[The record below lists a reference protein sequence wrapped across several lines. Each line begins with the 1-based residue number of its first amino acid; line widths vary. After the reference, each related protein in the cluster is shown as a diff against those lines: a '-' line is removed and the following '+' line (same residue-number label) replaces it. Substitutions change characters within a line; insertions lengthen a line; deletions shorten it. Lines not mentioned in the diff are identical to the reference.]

1 MESSTSQA
9 KTNQA
14 KYFSIFKKG
23 NELGLEFF
31 YRLYYPSIYY
41 YGLRY
46 IKDDVNAHC
55 IVNEAFLRLWLSRKA
70 FNHVSEI
77 KCFVEKLSRQG
88 FKAYFKTANNRFNRN
103 MLRLDELENYQD
115 FMVGYEQSMGEY
127 DPDIIE
133 SIEPDEHITQ
143 QWKELES
150 LIPYL
155 SSEQQLFIKLCIKYS
170 FDYGR
175 IAWHIGGISD
185 YEVANKVEASIEKL
199 RSIIS
204 GTKKINVTAKRQKF
218 RFEGNLDEEQL
229 AILSMRYELQYSF
242 EEIAGALNLKQGYI
256 QKVFASTLLRVKKTQ
271 IS

>member
-1 MESSTSQA
+1 MESSISQA

-23 NELGLEFF
+23 NESGLEFF

-41 YGLRY
+41 YGFRY

-70 FNHVSEI
+70 INHVSEI
-77 KCFVEKLSRQG
+77 KRFVEKISREG
-88 FKAYFKTANNRFNRN
+88 FKAYFRTANNKFNRN

-115 FMVGYEQSMGEY
+115 FMMGYDQYIDEY
-127 DPDIIE
+127 DDDIIE
-133 SIEPDEHITQ
+133 SIEPDEHTTK

-150 LIPYL
+150 LIPNL
-155 SSEQQLFIKLCIKYS
+155 SSDQQLFIRLCIKYS

-185 YEVANKVEASIEKL
+185 YEVATKVEASIEKL
-199 RSIIS
+199 RSIIC
-204 GTKKINVTAKRQKF
+204 GTKKINLTAKKQKF
-218 RFEGNLDEEQL
+218 RFEGNLDEQQM

-242 EEIAGALNLKQGYI
+242 EEIAGALNLEQGYI
-256 QKVFASTLLRVKKTQ
+256 QKVFATTLLRIKKNK